1 MKKLLSAA
9 ALAAA
14 ALLAACSSH
23 TASQSAGNETGTVA
37 GQAASSAAPIANPI
51 DFRLYSGSK
60 VLAAKDF
67 TQAVNT
73 TGGGKGTSVL
83 SQGNGNYAGHEVIAS
98 TAASFADLSKWVDAF
113 DTTPPAGY
121 TKVTTGNIATAREQA
136 KKIGVDFN
144 AFQKTDNGKHVGLL
158 VVALDP
164 AEVNKKLGTVLAM
177 ISQYKMLPGPMKAAI
192 DGKVKAQTGFS
203 ITEATQP
210 DSPIGATLGSLE
222 DFQHSNS
229 RGIVLINATKQ

>member
-1 MKKLLSAA
+1 MKKLPSAA
-9 ALAAA
+9 ILVTA

-23 TASQSAGNETGTVA
+23 TASQSTDQAAGPA
-37 GQAASSAAPIANPI
+37 GRAASSAAPIVNPI
-51 DFRLYSGSK
+51 DFQLYSGSK

-73 TGGGKGTSVL
+73 TGGDKGASVL

-98 TAASFADLSKWVDAF
+98 SAASFAVLSKWVDAF
-113 DTTPPAGY
+113 DTAPPTGY
-121 TKVTTGNIATAREQA
+121 TKATSGNIASAREQA

-144 AFQKTDNGKHVGLL
+144 AFQKTNNGKHVGLL
-158 VVALDP
+158 LVAMDP
-164 AEVNKKLGTVLAM
+164 TEINKKLGAVLAM
-177 ISQYKMLPGPMKAAI
+177 ISKYKMLPDPMKAAI
-192 DGKVKAQTGFS
+192 DSKVKAQTGFS

-210 DSPIGATLGSLE
+210 DSPVGATLGALE

-229 RGIVLINATKQ
+229 RGIVLINAAKQ